1 MIYVDHFFFIL
12 NILGRLMM
20 SLILMILNILS
31 LISSA
36 IITVNLFLNDDVIM
50 GLVNQRRAD

>member
-1 MIYVDHFFFIL
+1 
-12 NILGRLMM
+12 
-20 SLILMILNILS
+20 MILYILS